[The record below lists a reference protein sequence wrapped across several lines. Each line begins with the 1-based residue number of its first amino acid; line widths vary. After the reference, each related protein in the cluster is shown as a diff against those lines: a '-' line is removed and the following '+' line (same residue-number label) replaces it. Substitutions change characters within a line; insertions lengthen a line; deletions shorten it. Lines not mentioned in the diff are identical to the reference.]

1 MRYRISLFYNL
12 NMSKTAAKVCAE
24 KYKKNTVLWHRNLLK
39 RKQKKSKI
47 HFNLLK

>member
-24 KYKKNTVLWHRNLLK
+24 KYKKK
-39 RKQKKSKI
+39 YSIMAQKPIEKKT
-47 HFNLLK
+47 KKE